1 MSVKKFNKQLTEY
14 RRLQRNKNRYNKS
27 DKLNKGT
34 QKTMFDYLM
43 KSSLF
48 KPSKSF
54 MKRIRNDKAVK
65 RFAERSFYE
74 NYKNRMMEQPGT
86 YQNLLNMGY
95 KSDIMGNI
103 KISGRELFKIF
114 HGGKYEV
121 TYKDLESARVSM
133 FYQTRQGQDA
143 KLILNYI
150 NFENELI
157 KNFGEQGLEYAKHLQ
172 QKISN
177 LKVDQRRAFM
187 ESLSSGRFGVSI
199 TGLYQVASDVMLEEE
214 QKIEKVSTQ
223 VEDTIDRILKAKLK

>member
-1 MSVKKFNKQLTEY
+1 MLLQWKEVCCMSVKKFNKQLTEY

-95 KSDIMGNI
+95 KSETTILPLFPPLCVTLLH
-103 KISGRELFKIF
+103 EL
-114 HGGKYEV
+114 
-121 TYKDLESARVSM
+121 TLT
-133 FYQTRQGQDA
+133 QTW
-143 KLILNYI
+143 
-150 NFENELI
+150 
-157 KNFGEQGLEYAKHLQ
+157 
-172 QKISN
+172 
-177 LKVDQRRAFM
+177 
-187 ESLSSGRFGVSI
+187 
-199 TGLYQVASDVMLEEE
+199 
-214 QKIEKVSTQ
+214 
-223 VEDTIDRILKAKLK
+223 